1 MRCALDV
8 HPSRP
13 RHFGKDERRDHREFI
28 DTNDLAN
35 VSWLDVRLHQVFSL
49 VAFAY
54 IISTWIA
61 SPTVTLALAVL
72 LYVVT
77 IPLLVCLYVVT
88 RESGSQ
94 LPIPAGVV
102 CAVLLGASLSWA
114 VSSFVLEDSFLAEVA
129 PLVFLIIASGVIA
142 WNVLQK

>member
-1 MRCALDV
+1 MNDDTTPNSSIRTRW
-8 HPSRP
+8 PS
-13 RHFGKDERRDHREFI
+13 
-28 DTNDLAN
+28 L
-35 VSWLDVRLHQVFSL
+35 SWLDVRLHQLFSL

-61 SPTVTLALAVL
+61 SPTVTFALAVL

-88 RESGSQ
+88 RNSDSQ
-94 LPIPAGVV
+94 LPIPAGIV
-102 CAVLLGASLSWA
+102 CVVLLGASLSWG
-114 VSSFVLEDSFLAEVA
+114 VSSFVLDDSFLAETA
-129 PLVFLIIASGVIA
+129 PLIFLIIASGVIA